1 MDDKLGSSGLKS
13 RCNKCIRVVHLAT
26 TRGRGGG
33 GGEGK
38 TEREGEKKRGTRNL
52 VFVARNPG
60 ASVT

>member
-26 TRGRGGG
+26 RGREGG

-52 VFVARNPG
+52 VFVARSPG